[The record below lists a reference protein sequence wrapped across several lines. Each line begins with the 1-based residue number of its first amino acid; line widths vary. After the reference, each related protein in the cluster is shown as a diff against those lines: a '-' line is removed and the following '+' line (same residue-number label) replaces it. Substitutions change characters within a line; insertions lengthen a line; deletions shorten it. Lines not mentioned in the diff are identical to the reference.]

1 MSYVFTYTT
10 KIKNKNYN
18 QSLCKYISDWT
29 IIFNKI
35 QRKVWQQ
42 IKAEYKE
49 TGEVKGEIATVDED
63 SISFNGNGNSFLE
76 VGELVFNDDSNKYN
90 EFVML
95 VKKLK

>member
-49 TGEVKGEIATVDED
+49 TGEVKGKTVTILSDKIELTTRAKN
-63 SISFNGNGNSFLE
+63 SILVNMIGRFQSIKELKNYELE
-76 VGELVFNDDSNKYN
+76 NIDR
-90 EFVML
+90 
-95 VKKLK
+95 

>member
-29 IIFNKI
+29 IVFNKI

-49 TGEVKGEIATVDED
+49 TGEVKG
-63 SISFNGNGNSFLE
+63 
-76 VGELVFNDDSNKYN
+76 K
-90 EFVML
+90 FVL
-95 VKKLK
+95 SSYLIQTFKKLKNNLFHSVRNMT

>member
-29 IIFNKI
+29 IVFNKI

-49 TGEVKGEIATVDED
+49 TGEVKGKFVTVLSDNEIELTTRTKN
-63 SISFNGNGNSFLE
+63 SIFLNMA
-76 VGELVFNDDSNKYN
+76 GRFQAIKELKNYELENIN
-90 EFVML
+90 
-95 VKKLK
+95 

>member
-29 IIFNKI
+29 IVFNKI

-42 IKAEYKE
+42 LKDNTILCY
-49 TGEVKGEIATVDED
+49 
-63 SISFNGNGNSFLE
+63 FL
-76 VGELVFNDDSNKYN
+76 LTKCNDYN
-90 EFVML
+90 IIE
-95 VKKLK
+95 